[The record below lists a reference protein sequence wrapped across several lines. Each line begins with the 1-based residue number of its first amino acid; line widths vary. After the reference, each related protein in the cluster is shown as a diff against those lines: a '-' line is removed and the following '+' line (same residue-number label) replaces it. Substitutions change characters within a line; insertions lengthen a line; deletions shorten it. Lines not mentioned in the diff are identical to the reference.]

1 MTESE
6 MVNQAKEKFL
16 QLNVGKIYLEVPIFS
31 ASCDMLI
38 YNDESGDIHAIEFKL
53 KNWRQAINQ
62 AARHKLAVDY
72 CWICMPQVY
81 QNVIE
86 YAAKKQVGVLNLD
99 GEFRLIT
106 DAPRN
111 KTWEAE
117 RQRIIKSLNRRT
129 YEP

>member
-6 MVNQAKEKFL
+6 MVYQAKEKFL
-16 QLNVGKIYLEVPIFS
+16 KLNVGKIYLEVPIFS

-38 YNDESGDIHAIEFKL
+38 YNNGDIHAIEFKL

-81 QNVIE
+81 QNAIE

-99 GEFRLIT
+99 GELIA

-117 RQRIIKSLNRRT
+117 RQRIIKSLEDVNDQR
-129 YEP
+129 